1 MPKRN
6 RSKKMR
12 GGLFGYF
19 EGKEEKP
26 ANGSTSEKGWMDS
39 ATSMFSS
46 EPTPPTPPP
55 SSNSFSPPANNPYP
69 PPANKPY
76 PLPANNPYPPR
87 NSYSSNRPR
96 NSYSSNKPKYSFG
109 GKVHRRKSHK
119 MKGGYSDNVSM
130 TNLAS
135 HAAPFSGVTARP
147 QAYVGGRRSKRRCH
161 THKRSRRRHCRK

>member
-26 ANGSTSEKGWMDS
+26 ANGSSSEKGWMDS

-46 EPTPPTPPP
+46 EP
-55 SSNSFSPPANNPYP
+55 A

-76 PLPANNPYPPR
+76 PPPSNNSFSAPANKPYPANN
-87 NSYSSNRPR
+87 
-96 NSYSSNKPKYSFG
+96 SFQSTGYG
-109 GKVHRRKSHK
+109 GKRRKHK
-119 MKGGYSDNVSM
+119 SRRMRGGYSDNVSM

-135 HAAPFSGVTARP
+135 RAASFSGETARP
-147 QAYVGGRRSKRRCH
+147 QAYVGGRRTKRRCH